1 MTEKCD
7 RAYYLST
14 EEFLI
19 ILYKYKIN
27 GLIFPRK
34 ITDADADG
42 RSLKKAMN
50 LLIKEERL
58 HVEEDS
64 RFKFSEDILTWV
76 RVLENAKESVVVS
89 GRSGSRELRY
99 IYEDNG
105 AAVILQMDDHHESW
119 LRIEYVADF
128 DITSLT
134 QDEDEQPVIKKYHRG
149 ESIPYESIGG
159 MDNGIG

>member
-19 ILYKYKIN
+19 ILYKYKIT
-27 GLIFPRK
+27 GLIFPKK
-34 ITDADADG
+34 ITDASADG

-50 LLIKEERL
+50 QLIKENRL
-58 HVEEDS
+58 YAEEDS
-64 RFKFSEDILTWV
+64 RFRFSEDVLTWV
-76 RVLENAKESVVVS
+76 KVLENAKESVVIS
-89 GRSGSRELRY
+89 GRDGSRELRY
-99 IYEDNG
+99 IYQDKD

-119 LRIEYVADF
+119 LRIEYIKDYDLDA
-128 DITSLT
+128 LT
-134 QDEDEQPVIKKYHRG
+134 QYEDGQPVIKKYHRG

-159 MDNGIG
+159 RDNGIG